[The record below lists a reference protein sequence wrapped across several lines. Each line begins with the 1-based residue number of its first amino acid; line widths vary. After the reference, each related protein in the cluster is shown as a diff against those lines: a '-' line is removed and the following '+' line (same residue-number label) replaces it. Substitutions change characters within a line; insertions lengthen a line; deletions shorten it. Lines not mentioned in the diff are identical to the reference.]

1 MFWCCQEA
9 CSHKSYWVIRNSHS
23 FLLLLWHCIVL
34 SLSLNQFQAMYQS
47 MAWTEVACKV
57 KPCPTRASKRTIM
70 VPLYQAFHHGSYPL
84 WGSISSGE
92 FQGPNVR
99 ICCSDIR
106 PIRRISTESS
116 LSSVQT
122 SSHNTDTHVN
132 NMFALISVVD
142 VSAYQLTGWTL
153 TILLNT

>member
-1 MFWCCQEA
+1 MLSRGLQ
-9 CSHKSYWVIRNSHS
+9 SQ
-23 FLLLLWHCIVL
+23 IVL
-34 SLSLNQFQAMYQS
+34 SHTQQPFIPIIVVTLYCTVTLPKPVPSHVSKHGMES
-47 MAWTEVACKV
+47 WTEVACKV

-142 VSAYQLTGWTL
+142 VSAYQLTG
-153 TILLNT
+153 